1 MRNILITGGAGFI
14 GSRLVKSLSTK
25 DPTSTIWVLDNLHPQ
40 VHGSFCDFPKY
51 PENVRFIFGDVTDNS
66 FLNNVVRI
74 SNPNLIYHL
83 AAETGTG
90 QSFDE
95 LHRYCN
101 VNVIGTVNLINSVRQ
116 FCNYETTKVILT
128 SSRAVYG
135 EGAYRDKAGRIFP
148 GLPRNPDLM
157 AQGIFDVPLPYDA
170 LLPSEPFPCNSELPV
185 SPASV
190 YASSKLMQEYLL
202 KQAGEGS
209 LWQAT
214 ILRLQNVYGPGQSI
228 NNPYTGVLSIFA
240 KQLLEGKEID
250 IYEDGLI
257 SRDFI
262 FVYDVVDALVKV
274 AYKTFPHGEIIDIGS
289 GKMTTILEIADLLR
303 KSLGLQNEISVSGKF
318 RVGDIRH
325 ACADIT
331 KAQKKLGW
339 NPKVDINEGIE
350 LLAKWA
356 KQEFLTE
363 D

>member
-14 GSRLVKSLSTK
+14 GSRLLKSLSSK
-25 DPTSTIWVLDNLHPQ
+25 DPTATIWVLDNLHPQ

-51 PENVRFIFGDVTDNS
+51 PENVRFVFGDVADSS
-66 FLNNVVRI
+66 FFNNVVRI
-74 SNPNLIYHL
+74 STPSLIYHL

-90 QSFDE
+90 QSFNE
-95 LHRYCN
+95 VHRYCN
-101 VNVIGTVNLINSVRQ
+101 VNVMGTVNLINSVRQ
-116 FCNYETTKVILT
+116 FCNHETTKVILA

-135 EGAYRDKAGRIFP
+135 EGAYRDKAGRIFA

-157 AQGIFDVPLPYDA
+157 AQGIFDVPLPQDA
-170 LLPSEPFPCNSELPV
+170 LSPSEPFSSNSKLPV

-214 ILRLQNVYGPGQSI
+214 ILRFQNVYGPGQSI

-240 KQLLEGKEID
+240 RQLLEGKEID
-250 IYEDGLI
+250 IYEDGSI
-257 SRDFI
+257 ARDFV
-262 FVYDVVDALVKV
+262 FVDDVVDALVKA
-274 AYKTFPHGEIIDIGS
+274 AYKTFPHGEIIDIGY
-289 GKMTTILEIADLLR
+289 GKPATILEIAELLR
-303 KSLGLQNEISVSGKF
+303 KSLALQNKISVSGKF
-318 RVGDIRH
+318 RVGDIRY
-325 ACADIT
+325 ACADIS

-339 NPKVDINEGIE
+339 RPKVDINEGVE

-356 KQEFLTE
+356 KQEFSTV